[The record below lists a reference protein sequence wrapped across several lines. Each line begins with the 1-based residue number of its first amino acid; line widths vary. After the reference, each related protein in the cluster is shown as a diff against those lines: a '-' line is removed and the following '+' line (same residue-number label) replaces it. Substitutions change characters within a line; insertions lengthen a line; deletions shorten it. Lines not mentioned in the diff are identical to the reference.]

1 MLPYKIIPIL
11 IVFLL
16 LMTGCQPPEEPYSQV
31 STNRTTAP
39 PVDRFITVEQYLLL
53 HPGQRSVSEQFSAI
67 VHQTPRPIVADQQD
81 KPLSIAFVYPGEQ
94 ASDYWQRSVQ
104 SFVARMDE
112 LNIDYQLN
120 EYFSKGGS
128 VEIRKQEQ
136 QLKEALDR
144 DPDYL
149 VFTLAIDHHQR
160 LIERILA
167 RGRPRLILQ
176 NITTPLSVWEG
187 NQPFYVGFDHALGTR
202 MLADY
207 FLQKEDKGGRYGLLY
222 YSRGYVSTMRGD
234 SFVDFMRKG
243 NKGKKS
249 KKYELAAAY
258 YTDGQRER
266 AYQAAAQLI
275 AEEQL
280 PLIYACSTD
289 VALGAVDAVRD
300 AGLTGRIMINGWGGG
315 SAELA
320 ALAKGELEVTVMR
333 MNDDNGIAMAE
344 AIRLRLLGR
353 EDEIPTVFSGDFA
366 LITGKTSAEDIREL
380 KEHAFRYS
388 GMPGM

>member
-1 MLPYKIIPIL
+1 MLRHRIIAL
-11 IVFLL
+11 LFAFLFL
-16 LMTGCQPPEEPYSQV
+16 AAGCQAPEKSEFTDSPDKV
-31 STNRTTAP
+31 ATP
-39 PVDRFITVEQYLLL
+39 PVDRFITVEQYLRL
-53 HPGQRSVSEQFSAI
+53 HPEERPISEKFSAI
-67 VHQTPRPIVADQQD
+67 VHQPP
-81 KPLSIAFVYPGEQ
+81 KPLTAGQQTKPVSIAFVYPGEQ

-104 SFVARMDE
+104 SFVAHMDE
-112 LNIDYQLN
+112 LNINYELS

-136 QLKEALDR
+136 QLKDALDQ

-207 FLQKEDKGGRYGLLY
+207 FLKKGDQGGRYGLLY
-222 YSRGYVSTMRGD
+222 YSRGYVSAMRGD
-234 SFVDFMRKG
+234 SFIGFMREG
-243 NKGKKS
+243 
-249 KKYELAAAY
+249 KKYELAAAF
-258 YTDGQRER
+258 YTDGQRDKAR
-266 AYQAAAQLI
+266 QAAAQLI
-275 AEEQL
+275 KKEQL

-289 VALGAVDAVRD
+289 VALGAVDAIED
-300 AGLTGRIMINGWGGG
+300 AGLTGRIMVNGWGGG

-320 ALAKGELEVTVMR
+320 ALASGELEVTVMR

-344 AIRLRLLGR
+344 FIRLELLGR
-353 EDEIPTVFSGDFA
+353 DDEIPTVFSGDFA
-366 LITGKTSAEDIREL
+366 LITGKTSGEEIRTL

-388 GMPGM
+388 GVPGM